1 VKEYDRTN
9 TGTLGR
15 VKETPKSEKHPTHTG
30 SININGVEYWLSG
43 WVKVAGPTAKEPGS
57 KFLSLSVK
65 PKDGLPA
72 ARPAPKANEVSEDNW
87 DKIDFEDDKVIPF

>member
-1 VKEYDRTN
+1 VKEYDNTN
-9 TGTLGR
+9 TGLLAKNDR
-15 VKETPKSEKHPTHTG
+15 KQKETQPDYTG
-30 SININGVEYWLSG
+30 SINVGGVEYWLNG
-43 WVKVAGPTAKEPGS
+43 WLRTGKNGRLAGQQ
-57 KFLSLSVK
+57 FFSLSVK